1 MHPIGEKYLRKSAL
15 PTLFCPGCGHGT
27 VLNAFLRAVDRMSI
41 FERLGLVSGIGCSS
55 WVPVFVDTDVIHALH
70 GRALAVATG
79 LKIANP
85 GRTVVVF
92 SGDGDCMGIG
102 GNHLIHAAR
111 RNIDLTVLMLDNGI
125 YGMTGG
131 QVAPTTPTDAK
142 TQTTP
147 YGNPEPSFDACGL
160 AAAAGATHVARYT
173 VARPRA
179 LIQGIEAAIRHE
191 GFSFVHVI
199 SQCPT
204 QAGRYIYNLTRPA
217 EHLRLIQERSIGARA
232 AAKLTPEERE
242 AKIVTGVLHEST
254 GRPEFIR
261 QLARVREAAKA

>member
-1 MHPIGEKYLRKSAL
+1 MNPIGEKYLRKSAL

-27 VLNAFLRAVDRMSI
+27 ALNAFLRAIDQMDI
-41 FERLGLVSGIGCSS
+41 FDRLGLVSGIGCSS
-55 WVPVFVDTDVIHALH
+55 WVPVFVNTDVIHALH

-85 GRTVVVF
+85 RLTVVVF

-111 RNIDLTVLMLDNGI
+111 RNIDLTVIMLDNAI

-147 YGNPEPSFDACGL
+147 YGNPEPAFDACGL
-160 AAAAGATHVARYT
+160 VTAAGATHVARYT
-173 VARPRA
+173 VGQPRA
-179 LIQGIEAAIRHE
+179 LARGIAAAIRHE

-217 EHLRLIQERSIGARA
+217 EYLRMIQERSVGVKA
-232 AAKLTPEERE
+232 AARLEPEQRE
-242 AKIVTGVLHEST
+242 GKIVTGVLHER
-254 GRPEFIR
+254 GNRPEFTR
-261 QLARVREAAKA
+261 QLARVRGAATT